1 MERPSVDKIRSS
13 QESNVNGVIKGRYT
27 DPIPLE
33 LLFIVFLKLPAKTL
47 ARCVCVSK
55 RWASVIRSQDFI
67 ISFQSQSRI
76 LFFIRDYHQTRFENW
91 FFSSNQQGTSSFLS
105 RTTCHVSNSRSRC
118 RQPQEVNGL
127 ICCGYG
133 TSPVIYNPSSGKSL
147 TLPRIY
153 LNLNVGPYVENI
165 LGYDPINEEYKVL
178 SMTPLP
184 GNHSSDSII
193 PYKEHKVFT
202 LGSQGVWRMVECN
215 TIHCPGTI
223 SVCINGV
230 VYYGAYV
237 GESMKQLS
245 LVRFDVR
252 TEKFGFMK
260 MPESVQILS
269 YYSSTLMNYHGKI
282 ALAYSTGYD
291 TYELW
296 VLEDA
301 KEHEWSKMCFSTRAW
316 TQPCVK
322 FEVEGVTRMGEIIL
336 TPRYGGV
343 EFYVVYYNLV
353 TKQFRKIGI
362 EGYKNPGGVVVSW
375 EYVEKAS
382 TMLL

>member
-1 MERPSVDKIRSS
+1 MKRPRVEKFRSS
-13 QESNVNGVIKGRYT
+13 QETNDGAIKVRYT
-27 DPIPLE
+27 DPIPAE
-33 LLFIVFLKLPAKTL
+33 LLFIIFLRLPAKTL
-47 ARCVCVSK
+47 LRCVCVSK
-55 RWASVIRSQDFI
+55 LWASTIRSQDFI

-76 LFFIRDYHQTRFENW
+76 LFFVRDYHQTRFENW
-91 FFSSNQQGTSSFLS
+91 FFLSSQQGTSSFLS
-105 RTTCHVSNSRSRC
+105 RTTSHVSDSRSRC

-133 TSPVIYNPSSGKSL
+133 TSPVIYNPTSGKSL

-153 LNLNVGPYVENI
+153 VGHNVGPYVENI
-165 LGYDPINEEYKVL
+165 LGYDQINEEYKVL

-184 GNHSSDSII
+184 GGNRSGESVI

-202 LGSQGVWRMVECN
+202 LGSQGLWRTVECN

-230 VYYGAYV
+230 VYYGAYL
-237 GESMKQLS
+237 GDHMKQLS

-252 TEKFGFMK
+252 TEQFGFTN
-260 MPESVQILS
+260 MPESVQTLS

-301 KEHEWSKMCFSTRAW
+301 KEHEWSKVW
-316 TQPCVK
+316 
-322 FEVEGVTRMGEIIL
+322 G
-336 TPRYGGV
+336 
-343 EFYVVYYNLV
+343 
-353 TKQFRKIGI
+353 
-362 EGYKNPGGVVVSW
+362 
-375 EYVEKAS
+375 
-382 TMLL
+382 

>member
-1 MERPSVDKIRSS
+1 MEKPRVDKIRSS
-13 QESNVNGVIKGRYT
+13 QESNDGVIKGKYSY
-27 DPIPLE
+27 PIPLE
-33 LLFIVFLKLPAKTL
+33 LLFIIFLKLPAKTL

-55 RWASVIRSQDFI
+55 LWASIIRSQDFI

-76 LFFIRDYHQTRFENW
+76 LFFVRDYYQTGFENR
-91 FFSSNQQGTSSFLS
+91 FFLLTQQGTSSFLS
-105 RTTCHVSNSRSRC
+105 RTTCHVSVSRSRS

-133 TSPVIYNPSSGKSL
+133 RSPVIYNPTSGKSL

-153 LNLNVGPYVENI
+153 VGQNVGPYVENI

-184 GNHSSDSII
+184 GNHSGDSII

-202 LGSQGVWRMVECN
+202 LGSKSSWRRVECN

-237 GESMKQLS
+237 GDHMKQLS

-252 TEKFGFMK
+252 TEQFGFTK
-260 MPESVQILS
+260 MPESVQTLS
-269 YYSSTLMNYHGKI
+269 YYSTTLMNYYGKI
-282 ALAYSTGYD
+282 ALAYSSGYD

-296 VLEDA
+296 VLEDG
-301 KEHEWSKMCFSTRAW
+301 KEHEWSKVCFSTRSW
-316 TQPCVK
+316 TQPCIK
-322 FEVEGVTRMGEIIL
+322 FNVEGITRMGEIIL
-336 TPRYGGV
+336 TPRYGI
-343 EFYVVYYNLV
+343 EFYVVYYNLL
-353 TKQFRKIGI
+353 TKQFRKIVI
-362 EGYKNPGGVVVSW
+362 EGYKSPGGVVVSW
-375 EYVEKAS
+375 EHVETS

>member
-1 MERPSVDKIRSS
+1 MELSK
-13 QESNVNGVIKGRYT
+13 EGYT
-27 DPIPLE
+27 APIPLE
-33 LLFIVFLKLPAKTL
+33 LLFIIFLRLPAKTL

-55 RWASVIRSQDFI
+55 LWASIIHSQDFI
-67 ISFQSQSRI
+67 ISFQSQSHI
-76 LFFIRDYHQTRFENW
+76 LFFVRDYYQTRFENW
-91 FFSSNQQGTSSFLS
+91 FFLSNQQGTSSFLS
-105 RTTCHVSNSRSRC
+105 RTTCHVSHSRTRC

-133 TSPVIYNPSSGKSL
+133 RNPMIYNPTSGKTL

-153 LNLNVGPYVENI
+153 VGHNVGPYVENI

-184 GNHSSDSII
+184 GNHSGDSII
-193 PYKEHKVFT
+193 PYNEHKVFT
-202 LGSQGVWRMVECN
+202 LGSKNSWRMVECN

-237 GESMKQLS
+237 GESMKQLR

-252 TEKFGFMK
+252 TEKFGFTK
-260 MPESVQILS
+260 MPESVQTLS
-269 YYSSTLMNYHGKI
+269 YYSSTLMNYHEKI
-282 ALAYSTGYD
+282 ALAYSRGYD

-301 KEHEWSKMCFSTRAW
+301 KEHEWCKICFTTRLW

-322 FEVEGVTRMGEIIL
+322 FHVEGVTRMGEIIL
-336 TPRYGGV
+336 TPGYGIK
-343 EFYVVYYNLV
+343 FYVVYYSLV
-353 TKQFRKIGI
+353 TKQFRKIDI

-375 EYVEKAS
+375 EYVDTS